1 MLHSHVRYMIVERRT
16 TFAKI
21 ESGTWLEMVIISSE
35 GGTWI
40 EMVHR
45 VILSVARV
53 ELGQSWN

>member
-1 MLHSHVRYMIVERRT
+1 MIVERRT

-21 ESGTWLEMVIISSE
+21 ESGTWLEMVISSE

-45 VILSVARV
+45 VIVSVARV
-53 ELGQSWN
+53 ELGQSWH